1 MKLRLMEHACGCS
14 TVQVRRRSQGACSSL
29 TLALGRRVLATPIQ
43 ARAMWFCNGSR
54 HEALTRLCV
63 VVVVV
68 VVDVMVAV
76 AVAVAVVVLLRWCC

>member
-1 MKLRLMEHACGCS
+1 MRLLDGVNEEAESRCVLVSASTTRADSACDSDQTS
-14 TVQVRRRSQGACSSL
+14 T
-29 TLALGRRVLATPIQ
+29 
-43 ARAMWFCNGSR
+43 RAMWFCNGSR